1 MYSKI
6 VDKILSP
13 SQYIIISSVFYIQK
27 VFKKSTLYVV
37 RTDVNGN
44 YRNSA
49 PCKNCYSVINDLGIK
64 RIIFSADEDK
74 FTIVKTCEYNT
85 EHISNGNR
93 YLNMTDEEK
102 RERRKKLKPTILI
115 KPNSS
120 IVIKSTLP
128 ANCKP

>member
-1 MYSKI
+1 
-6 VDKILSP
+6 
-13 SQYIIISSVFYIQK
+13 

-49 PCKNCYSVINDLGIK
+49 PCKNCHSIINELGIK
-64 RIIFSADEDK
+64 RIIFSGDEDE
-74 FTIVKTCEYNT
+74 FTIVKTSDYNT

-102 RERRKKLKPTILI
+102 RERRKKRKPTIQT
-115 KPNSS
+115 KTNNT
-120 IVIKSTLP
+120 VQ
-128 ANCKP
+128 